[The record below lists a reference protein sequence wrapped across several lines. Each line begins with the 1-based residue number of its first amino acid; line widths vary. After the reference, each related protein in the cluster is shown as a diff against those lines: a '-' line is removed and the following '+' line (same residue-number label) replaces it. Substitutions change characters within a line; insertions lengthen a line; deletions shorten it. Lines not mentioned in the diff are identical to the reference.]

1 MTLIS
6 LKHTCNWGTVARVF
20 KIPHSS
26 FQEITRKF
34 MDVVSPFLYE
44 KFVED
49 MDDRWVLDKL
59 VRSGHAFTNSRKV
72 GYATDAIFQQANKS
86 NSNMNAIPQYY
97 SGKHHLYYYKVE
109 VSVLPNGLATKAKQR
124 LTQENIERRMLEGT
138 RRCTT
143 DGDGNPVG

>member
-59 VRSGHAFTNSRKV
+59 IRSGHAFTNSRKV
-72 GYATDAIFQQANKS
+72 G
-86 NSNMNAIPQYY
+86 
-97 SGKHHLYYYKVE
+97 
-109 VSVLPNGLATKAKQR
+109 
-124 LTQENIERRMLEGT
+124 
-138 RRCTT
+138 
-143 DGDGNPVG
+143 